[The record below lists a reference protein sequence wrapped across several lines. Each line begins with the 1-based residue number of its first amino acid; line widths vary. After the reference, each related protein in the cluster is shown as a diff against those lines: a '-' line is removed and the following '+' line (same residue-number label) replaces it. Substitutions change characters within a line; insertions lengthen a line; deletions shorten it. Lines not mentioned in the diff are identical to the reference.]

1 MSADNTDSED
11 CDTED
16 CEGPGSSS
24 SDELRYL
31 EADEAWDNYA
41 QTIDLTT
48 SPRDYTPRVFHN
60 RKRKLTLP
68 SSLPTTTNFPLPS
81 TLPTATNVAKTDNVI
96 TINIIAIVSLLALA
110 FLLLPHFTCTCTL
123 SI

>member
-1 MSADNTDSED
+1 MSAADNS
-11 CDTED
+11 DTED
-16 CEGPGSSS
+16 YEGPGSGS

-31 EADEAWDNYA
+31 EADKAWENYA
-41 QTIDLTT
+41 QTCDLPT

-60 RKRKLTLP
+60 WKRQLTLP
-68 SSLPTTTNFPLPS
+68 STLPTTTNLSLPS
-81 TLPTATNVAKTDNVI
+81 TLPTATNVAKTDHVI
-96 TINIIAIVSLLALA
+96 TIIIIVIVSLCVLA

>member
-11 CDTED
+11 CDTEYY
-16 CEGPGSSS
+16 EGPGRSS

-48 SPRDYTPRVFHN
+48 SPRDYTPRVCRN
-60 RKRKLTLP
+60 RKR
-68 SSLPTTTNFPLPS
+68 
-81 TLPTATNVAKTDNVI
+81 
-96 TINIIAIVSLLALA
+96 
-110 FLLLPHFTCTCTL
+110 
-123 SI
+123 